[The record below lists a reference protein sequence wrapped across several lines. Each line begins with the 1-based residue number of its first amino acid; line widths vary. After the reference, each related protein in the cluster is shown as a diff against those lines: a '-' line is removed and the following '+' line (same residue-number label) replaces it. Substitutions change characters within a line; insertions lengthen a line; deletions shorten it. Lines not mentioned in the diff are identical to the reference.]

1 MILHLVNDEK
11 IINRTVRLFESAAPG
26 KHLFVVF
33 ASSKRFK
40 YVTPS
45 ASVISKADF
54 FKRKDR
60 CVFSSV
66 VIHFLNTRK
75 IRFIKKCGLRNIPVY
90 WIIWGADLY
99 NKLLEPQGF
108 EMYYRSEASY
118 GSCGILRTLFVPFQ
132 KMRTAIRVNKTIKFV
147 RNRVN
152 YLVTDT
158 TENDY
163 EKFIQYYPEMKKIPW
178 RDFFYYPIDE
188 ILGETLV
195 NAQVAG
201 DNILMGNSG
210 SLTNNHEYAYEY
222 LSGLN
227 LGNRKLIVP
236 LSYSGSKNY
245 KKIVIE
251 RGKNLFGENF
261 CPLTDFLP
269 LAEYNELMTSA
280 AVAIY
285 ANWRQEAIGNIIIA
299 LYLGAKVFIS
309 GRNPVF
315 AWAQGHDLIV
325 SELEG
330 LTQRELDTPLTAEE
344 KLHNRRILAE
354 LYNKERFSDL
364 VKDTFQLVDL

>member
-1 MILHLVNDEK
+1 M
-11 IINRTVRLFESAAPG
+11 
-26 KHLFVVF
+26 
-33 ASSKRFK
+33 
-40 YVTPS
+40 
-45 ASVISKADF
+45 
-54 FKRKDR
+54 
-60 CVFSSV
+60 
-66 VIHFLNTRK
+66 
-75 IRFIKKCGLRNIPVY
+75 
-90 WIIWGADLY
+90 
-99 NKLLEPQGF
+99 
-108 EMYYRSEASY
+108 
-118 GSCGILRTLFVPFQ
+118 
-132 KMRTAIRVNKTIKFV
+132 
-147 RNRVN
+147 
-152 YLVTDT
+152 
-158 TENDY
+158 
-163 EKFIQYYPEMKKIPW
+163 
-178 RDFFYYPIDE
+178 
-188 ILGETLV
+188 
-195 NAQVAG
+195 
-201 DNILMGNSG
+201 
-210 SLTNNHEYAYEY
+210 
-222 LSGLN
+222 
-227 LGNRKLIVP
+227 IVP

-364 VKDTFQLVDL
+364 VKDTFQLADL